1 MGDKRYTL
9 KNNYLWCE
17 FNCQEQTMHRP
28 ENSGFVT
35 AKKQPEKTGFV
46 TMTTQYNSLMVE
58 I

>member
-1 MGDKRYTL
+1 
-9 KNNYLWCE
+9 
-17 FNCQEQTMHRP
+17 MHRP